1 MLDTIPHISSPYSAT
16 WVVWLLLG
24 LMVAALLNR
33 SSRMDIALT
42 LRTIFSRSERYYSTQ
57 TQSWSSSI
65 LTGIF
70 EWSVV
75 ALTAYLLMYNGGVF
89 GIVSFL
95 KVMGI
100 VAVVYFLQWISVV
113 AVGNVFLQIKTYTN
127 ATEQYLSL
135 RAMACILLYP
145 LLIIAVNIP
154 STIVLKIATG
164 IVAAIYLLL
173 LLIKMVMLFYRNIG
187 SLIYI
192 LLYITYLE
200 IIPTA
205 GLLLWTKTVVG

>member
-205 GLLLWTKTVVG
+205 GLLLWTKAVVR

>member
-205 GLLLWTKTVVG
+205 GLLLWTKAVVG